1 MSFYGLI
8 QVRLIAVCLFVVLP
22 QQQKEGR
29 LMDNYRDKTVYNN
42 RQGMNSDAQEAKRL
56 RNQLVEYDGYLQEM
70 RKSTLKNVE
79 TLDVIQRYTDKSAEG
94 IQSLTEESAA
104 GVQKLVDESLQGIQK
119 LTAEGASGLKSS
131 AAAGENGV
139 NQLVEESLRRI
150 ADLAEISIRQME
162 TVSEESMARL
172 QNLAEES
179 LEKIEEVNQRNV
191 ETAKR
196 VEEIREMMAGQTMSL
211 QEMHKASDEL
221 SHKENVKVYRNV
233 QAVVVEEVKKQ
244 TDDLKK
250 AWKGVKPLLAVTL
263 LAALA
268 NVTLFVL
275 QIMGI
280 LK

>member
-42 RQGMNSDAQEAKRL
+42 RQGMNSDVQEAKRL

-196 VEEIREMMAGQTMSL
+196 IEEIREMMAGQTMSL
-211 QEMHKASDEL
+211 QEMHRASDEL